1 MTKKLLAV
9 FSTLIASVAFAAT
22 ASLTGTWNVEQDIAG
37 NASTVPI
44 TFKQEGEKLVG
55 TMKGPDAKELPVK
68 GEVKGDMV
76 NWEYATDYEG
86 NPLTIK
92 FSGKIDA
99 SGKISGSV
107 EVSPMGVEGT
117 FTAKKPESKPEEKK

>member
-1 MTKKLLAV
+1 MTKKILALV
-9 FSTLIASVAFAAT
+9 LTLIASAAFADT
-22 ASLTGTWNVEQDIAG
+22 ASLTGTWTVEQDIAG

-44 TFKQEGEKLVG
+44 TFKQDGEKLVG

-68 GEVKGDMV
+68 GEVKGDKV
-76 NWEYATDYEG
+76 NWEYAADYEG

-99 SGKISGSV
+99 
-107 EVSPMGVEGT
+107 
-117 FTAKKPESKPEEKK
+117 A